1 MKKLLMGLGLV
12 VLLAGCASREN
23 ENGMGG
29 SSDQYQAT
37 TSDQSMKTDS
47 IDKTS
52 SGASKDQIN
61 NNATDSSATT
71 NSNTIQP

>member
-12 VLLAGCASREN
+12 VLLAGCATREDN
-23 ENGMGG
+23 NGMGG
-29 SSDQYQAT
+29 TSDQYQST

-47 IDKTS
+47 INKTS

-61 NNATDSSATT
+61 NNSDTS
-71 NSNTIQP
+71 QP